1 MQILVE
7 ANNRKKVDLLVELL
21 RSLEFVKSIRIADA
35 SAPVVSPTVDRSFFN
50 RFYGSLKTGSTP
62 DEIDQKLNALR
73 TEWERNTF

>member
-7 ANNRKKVDLLVELL
+7 VNNRKKVDLLVDMLV
-21 RSLEFVKSIRIADA
+21 LEFVKSIRIADA
-35 SAPVVSPTVDRSFFN
+35 SAPVVSPKVDRSFFN

-73 TEWERNTF
+73 TEWERDTF